1 MVASSFSTVETICP
15 LMVSARAW
23 LFASAVRH
31 HRMWT
36 PIALTMIDAR
46 TRPEIVRRM
55 PIRIIGVASCC
66 MYRKKRQRCKANVFA
81 SATFAVAK
89 IGQQQGAVDGVRQV
103 QHVIW
108 GQRKRKIFLETG
120 LGRRANRQTGP
131 FRQNHNSLRVSPCAL
146 ASSC

>member
-55 PIRIIGVASCC
+55 PIRIISVASCC
-66 MYRKKRQRCKANVFA
+66 MYRKKPQRCKANVFA
-81 SATFAVAK
+81 SATF
-89 IGQQQGAVDGVRQV
+89 GQQQGAVGMTAIIEIFVYPLAWPTHV
-103 QHVIW
+103 QWAALLLVLLCRGPGKLAIDEW
-108 GQRKRKIFLETG
+108 LRRRLFAR
-120 LGRRANRQTGP
+120 LGA
-131 FRQNHNSLRVSPCAL
+131 SPVE
-146 ASSC
+146 S